1 MVEISKFIH
10 NTCGINMVNGLTIV
24 AIGTYITIYTI
35 LHNDIMYIQIVI
47 KFLSNIIVRRTL
59 YMNSRYIII

>member
-24 AIGTYITIYTI
+24 AMGTYIIIYTI